1 MILRSRGRI
10 SLIDN
15 LQVTSFSAKDTCE
28 LAKLARRA
36 MKLQIN
42 VQDGDVMVSI
52 GDAIAY
58 MSPLKWKSAA

>member
-1 MILRSRGRI
+1 
-10 SLIDN
+10 
-15 LQVTSFSAKDTCE
+15 VTSFSAKDTCE

-52 GDAIAY
+52 GDAIVY